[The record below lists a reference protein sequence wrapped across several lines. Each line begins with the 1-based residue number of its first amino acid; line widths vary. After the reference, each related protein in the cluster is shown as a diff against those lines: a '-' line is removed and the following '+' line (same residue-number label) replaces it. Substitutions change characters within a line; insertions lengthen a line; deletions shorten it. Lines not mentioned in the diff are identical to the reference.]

1 MKITEFE
8 FSRQNY
14 LESGSILKRTRLKMN
29 FSADREFQMTKMT
42 KMTIMSIIDKKKPE
56 KMSKMTK
63 LTKMTKVTEITNYDT
78 K

>member
-14 LESGSILKRTRLKMN
+14 FESGSKLKKKTRLKMN

-42 KMTIMSIIDKKKPE
+42 K
-56 KMSKMTK
+56 
-63 LTKMTKVTEITNYDT
+63 LTKMT
-78 K
+78 

>member
-29 FSADREFQMTKMT
+29 FSADREFQMTKND
-42 KMTIMSIIDKKKPE
+42 KIGNKNGKVEILKKSDKIDENDKK
-56 KMSKMTK
+56 
-63 LTKMTKVTEITNYDT
+63 
-78 K
+78 